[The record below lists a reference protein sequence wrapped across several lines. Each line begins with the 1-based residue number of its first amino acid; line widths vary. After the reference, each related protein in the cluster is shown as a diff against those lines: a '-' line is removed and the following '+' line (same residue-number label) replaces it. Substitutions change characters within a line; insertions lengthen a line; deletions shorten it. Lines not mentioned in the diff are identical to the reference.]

1 MPEERTVT
9 VPLKY
14 LKQLEKKVESLKP
27 FLEISPIIASTLD
40 FNDLMTLVMDK
51 AKLLMDADAC
61 SILLVNKDTNKLEF
75 EVALGLE
82 SSANE
87 ILKKKIS
94 LEMDQGIAGW
104 VATHMK
110 PLIIKDA
117 KTDPRFCKDI
127 DKKTGFVTNNLL
139 AVPLIGRSGLIGVVE
154 IVNFKNRGFDIEIM
168 LNLSK
173 QFAIAIENAI
183 FYKESI
189 ERERLKQ
196 EFEIA
201 ATIQRSFLPESPT
214 LCKGNLTVSAINISA
229 KYVGG
234 DIYDFIQPSAEK
246 LGVFIGDVSGKG
258 VSAALYMAK
267 IISDLRYIAHAVDSP
282 DIALSS
288 LNTHLCKA
296 NAPRGMFLTAIY
308 MLADTIKGN
317 VSVSVAG
324 HPPFLWL
331 KKDEVRVMDI
341 PSGPPLGI
349 MAMEY
354 PFTRIE
360 LEEGDRLLLLTDGA
374 FDAKNKSGERL
385 GFEDV
390 VDFVKRYRDEDSII
404 QKLVDYISD
413 FSKGMDRAD
422 DLTIVELKYGS

>member
-9 VPLKY
+9 VSLKY

-51 AKLLMDADAC
+51 AKLLLAADAC
-61 SILLVNKDTNKLEF
+61 SILLLNKVTNKLEF

-94 LEMDQGIAGW
+94 LDMDQGIAGW

-117 KTDPRFCKDI
+117 QTDPRFCKDI

-154 IVNFKNRGFDIEIM
+154 IVNFKNRGYDIEIM

-173 QFAIAIENAI
+173 QFAISIENALL
-183 FYKESI
+183 FKESL
-189 ERERLKQ
+189 EQERLKQ

-282 DIALSS
+282 DTALNS

-308 MLADTIKGN
+308 MLVDTIKGN
-317 VSVSVAG
+317 VLVSVAG

-331 KKDEVRVMDI
+331 KQDEVSVMDI

-349 MAMEY
+349 MPMTY
-354 PFTRIE
+354 PVTRIE

-374 FDAKNKSGERL
+374 FDAKNKNGERL

-390 VDFVKRYRDEDSII
+390 VDFVKRYRSEDNII

-413 FSKGMDRAD
+413 FSRGMDRAD
-422 DLTIVELKYGS
+422 DLTIVELRYGS

>member
-1 MPEERTVT
+1 MPEERTIT

-14 LKQLEKKVESLKP
+14 LKNLEKKVESLKP

-40 FNDLMTLVMDK
+40 FNELMTLVMDK

-61 SILLVNKDTNKLEF
+61 SILLLNKETNKLEF

-139 AVPLIGRSGLIGVVE
+139 AVPLIGRSGLIGVAE

-173 QFAIAIENAI
+173 QFAIAIENAL
-183 FYKESI
+183 FHKESL
-189 ERERLKQ
+189 EQERLKQ

-201 ATIQRSFLPESPT
+201 ATIQRSFLPEFPT

-282 DIALSS
+282 DTVMNS

-331 KKDEVRVMDI
+331 KRDEVRVMDI

-349 MAMEY
+349 MPMEY

-374 FDAKNKSGERL
+374 FDAKNKKGERL

-390 VDFVKRYRDEDSII
+390 VDFVKRYRAEDNII
-404 QKLVDYISD
+404 QKLVDYIGD

-422 DLTIVELKYGS
+422 DLTIVELRYGS